1 MYQVRKEPQS
11 KMRIPYVVG
20 RWVRGS
26 NHYGRER
33 LTEHLLHAPDSAIW
47 LLGTRR
53 MGKTSM
59 LKQLELVTDSPESH
73 YVPIFWD
80 MQGCEGAHDLAEE
93 LVYALVDVQD
103 RFARFGVDV
112 KQFEGQ
118 DALLILRALARL
130 LTEQGKKLLLLV
142 DEAEVLIHIA
152 RQDAAWVGRLRRIMQ
167 DHRVRTVMT
176 STKLLAELNHLNSEW
191 PTSPFLFGFNL
202 VSLTRLEENAA
213 RALVRQLQGDQ
224 EVQANDGVVDDILI
238 HTNGQPYLIQYL
250 CQRLF
255 EPDTGSLRS
264 IREEDLATDHILNG
278 FFQIDFQHLTKTE
291 RRLLL
296 AVAELN
302 IAKERELLVVLND
315 LPPRKIQN
323 YLYGLER
330 LGYLRQIFGQWAL
343 GNEFLRRWVMDNYD
357 ELGAQLG
364 NATDDNIHETMLE
377 IGREHEVRYLREEIA
392 RLEAE
397 LEQVDAAAAKASGEE
412 LVELLDVAAK
422 LRRELARLRKELKSI
437 DADMAS

>member
-1 MYQVRKEPQS
+1 
-11 KMRIPYVVG
+11 MRIPYVVG
-20 RWVRGS
+20 RWVRGM

-73 YVPIFWD
+73 FVPLFWD
-80 MQGCEGAHDLAEE
+80 MQGCEGVRDLSEE
-93 LVYALVDVQD
+93 LYYALVDVAD
-103 RFARFGVDV
+103 RFKPYGIHVDTMS
-112 KQFEGQ
+112 GQ
-118 DALLILRALARL
+118 DALLSLRQIARML
-130 LTEQGKKLLLLV
+130 MDQGKQLLLLV
-142 DEAEVLIHIA
+142 DEAEVLINIA
-152 RQDAAWVGRLRRIMQ
+152 RQDPAWVGRLRRAMQ
-167 DHRVRTVMT
+167 DHRIRTVMT
-176 STKLLAELNHLNSEW
+176 STKLLAELNKLNRGWS
-191 PTSPFLFGFNL
+191 TSPFLFGFNL
-202 VSLTRLEENAA
+202 VNLTRLDEASS
-213 RALVRQLQGDQ
+213 RALVRQLQGAQ
-224 EVQANDGVVDDILI
+224 EVLAPDGVVDDVLI

-255 EPDTGSLRS
+255 ETDEKGQGRLRP
-264 IREEDLATDHILNG
+264 IRDEDLATDHILNG
-278 FFQIDFQHLTKTE
+278 FFQNDFQHLSKTE

-296 AVAELN
+296 TVAELN

-343 GNEFLRRWVMDNYD
+343 GNEFLRRWVVDNHE
-357 ELGAQLG
+357 ELVKQLG
-364 NATDDNIHETMLE
+364 DATDDNIHETLLE
-377 IGREHEVRYLREEIA
+377 IGREHEVRYLRAEIA

-397 LEQVDAAAAKASGEE
+397 LAKTDEAAANATGDE
-412 LVELLDVAAK
+412 LVRLLERAAK
-422 LRRELARLRKELKSI
+422 LTRELARLRKELASI
-437 DADMAS
+437 DSDNSAPPT

>member
-1 MYQVRKEPQS
+1 
-11 KMRIPYVVG
+11 MRIPYVVG
-20 RWVRGS
+20 RWVRGK

-59 LKQLELVTDSPESH
+59 LKQLEMVTDTAECS
-73 YVPIFWD
+73 YVPLFWD
-80 MQGCEGAHDLAEE
+80 MQGCEGVHDLSDE
-93 LVYALVDVQD
+93 LYYVLMDVAD
-103 RFARFGVDV
+103 RFTPYGIDVNNFG
-112 KQFEGQ
+112 GQ
-118 DALLILRALARL
+118 DALLILRSLSRTLMEHDRQL
-130 LTEQGKKLLLLV
+130 LILV
-142 DEAEVLIHIA
+142 DEAEVLINIA
-152 RQDAAWVGRLRRIMQ
+152 RQDPAWVGRLRRAMQ
-167 DHRVRTVMT
+167 DYRVRTIMT
-176 STKLLAELNHLNSEW
+176 STKLLAELNKLNREW

-202 VSLTRLEENAA
+202 VNLTRLDDSSA
-213 RALVRQLQGDQ
+213 RALVCQSQGEQ
-224 EVQANDGVVDDILI
+224 PVISADGVVDDILI

-255 EPDTGSLRS
+255 DTDDEGRGFLRP
-264 IREEDLATDHILNG
+264 IREEDLATDHILHG
-278 FFQIDFQHLTKTE
+278 FFQNDFQHLSKTE

-302 IAKERELLVVLND
+302 IAKERELLIVLKD

-343 GNEFLRRWVMDNYD
+343 GNEFLRRWVVDNEED
-357 ELGAQLG
+357 LVRQLSS
-364 NATDDNIHETMLE
+364 ATDDNIHETLLE
-377 IGREHEVRYLREEIA
+377 IGREHEVRFLLAEIA

-397 LEQVDAAAAKASGEE
+397 LAEMDAAAANASGDE
-412 LVELLDVAAK
+412 LMCLLDIVARLK
-422 LRRELARLRKELKSI
+422 REIARLRKELASI
-437 DADMAS
+437 DTDNTAST